1 MIWPYQPSH
10 SITPIFSAV
19 GDYFQSHV
27 LKGGGI
33 RKTNALKELKGSCQ
47 RYFPRWLTIFVVKKD
62 FVKQNMALR
71 AQFQMLILTLHP
83 ALHICSTPDLNL
95 VQVLVPDL
103 LLRSLLKVKSFSDV
117 IRCYVQCIYIKKEKI
132 KLFMWL
138 IFFITFYTT

>member
-1 MIWPYQPSH
+1 MAIS
-10 SITPIFSAV
+10 TFSQ
-19 GDYFQSHV
+19 YHPHFFCC
-27 LKGGGI
+27 GGLLSVPRFERRGI

-71 AQFQMLILTLHP
+71 AQFQMFILTLHP

-103 LLRSLLKVKSFSDV
+103 LLRSLLKVKSLSDV

-132 KLFMWL
+132 KLFM
-138 IFFITFYTT
+138 